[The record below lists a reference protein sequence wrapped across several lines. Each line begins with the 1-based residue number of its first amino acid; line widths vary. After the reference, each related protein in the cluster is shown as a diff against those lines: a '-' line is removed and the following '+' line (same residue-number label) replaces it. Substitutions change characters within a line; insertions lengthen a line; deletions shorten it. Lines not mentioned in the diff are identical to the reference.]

1 MKQWPPKILIVG
13 HSGAGKDEF
22 AKMLAKA
29 SGLAYAGSMSE
40 VIAEHLAK
48 VEGTTAAWQMAHRH
62 DDRAKWFRVGNE
74 LRATDPCALLK
85 AGFAKG
91 DILTGARNKAEV
103 TLGIWH
109 FDWLVWIQRHVE
121 ADPTLEYNLGDLPCD
136 TWVVPNH
143 KELADLEREAIEFS
157 DHIKKGATP

>member
-1 MKQWPPKILIVG
+1 VKQWPPKVLIVG

-29 SGLAYAGSMSE
+29 SGLTYAGSMSA

-48 VEGTTAAWQMAHRH
+48 LEGTTAIWQMQHRH

-85 AGFAKG
+85 EGFARG
-91 DILTGARNKAEV
+91 DILTGARNKDEV
-103 TLGIWH
+103 TLGLLLVNWI
-109 FDWLVWIQRHVE
+109 VWIQRKVE
-121 ADPTLEYNLGDLPCD
+121 RDPTLEYSLRDLPPN
-136 TWVVPNH
+136 TWVIPNH
-143 KELADLEREAIEFS
+143 KGLRELEAMAIEFS